1 MNKKNKIDK
10 HIQVLRCI
18 SVFLVIFY
26 HLNLDFF
33 SNGYLGVDIFFLIS
47 GYVITM
53 KLYEDYTLNNRINIS
68 GFWRRRIQRIYPV
81 LIFSFSLSFIFF
93 LFFGQLYLLRGLF
106 EQFVSS
112 IFGISNLYFL
122 FHKVDYFND
131 LSSSPYLHSWSLGVE
146 EQFYLI
152 YPIIL
157 SMFIYLVSIKRVLFV
172 KFSIFILMLL
182 SIYFSFYFE
191 KISPQFSF
199 YFPLLR
205 FWEIGLGCVLFF
217 LSFKKVKIFRF
228 NSYLFPI
235 ALICLIL
242 IIFFNFE
249 ISYTLKNLITII
261 LVTIIIKFYQSNSVF
276 NNFFEN
282 KLLVYFGNISF
293 SLYLWHLP
301 IIYFLSLYFGHYNII
316 IPAILITIIF
326 SHFSYQL
333 IEQKFRYFKLN
344 NKSFLYLL
352 IIPIITFLI
361 LGYSIVTNKD
371 LKNKIKLY
379 VYKSNY
385 LEVFKNYSNRVD
397 FYQIALNGN
406 KIYDFCTDESKKFIF
421 DDTGLI
427 TKCSKIYDK
436 KNLFYFL
443 GNSHTANF
451 ITTVDNLQKINV
463 YYRHKSNPFDLKN
476 AKILNDQKENFTRVI
491 FVTTVNGIDQF
502 EKFKNFRKMLDHKI
516 EILLIGP
523 IPNVNQFD
531 PLKCLVRKSNC
542 FMNIQNDY
550 ETRNLTLLDNKL
562 NQLKKEKNVNV
573 FFPYNYLC
581 KNQKK
586 KCTIYNKNTDLLTHR
601 DGSHLTAEGSLILV
615 KPLNDFIKKNY

>member
-53 KLYEDYTLNNRINIS
+53 KLYEDYTLRNSINITS
-68 GFWRRRIQRIYPV
+68 FWRRRIQRIYPV
-81 LIFSFSLSFIFF
+81 LIFSFSATFIFF

-122 FHKVDYFND
+122 FHRVDYFND

-157 SMFIYLVSIKRVLFV
+157 SIFIYLLSIKKVLFV
-172 KFSIFILMLL
+172 KVSIFILMLM
-182 SIYFSFYFE
+182 SIYSSFYFE
-191 KISPQFSF
+191 TTSPQLSF

-205 FWEIGLGCVLFF
+205 FWEIGLGCILFF
-217 LSFKKVKIFRF
+217 LNFEKLKLSRF

-235 ALICLIL
+235 ILICLIFF
-242 IIFFNFE
+242 IFSNFE
-249 ISYTLKNLITII
+249 ISYTLRNLITII
-261 LVTIIIKFYQSNSVF
+261 LVAVIIKSYPSKSIF

-282 KLLVYFGNISF
+282 KILVYFGNISF

-301 IIYFLSLYFGHYNII
+301 IIYFLSLYFGHFNIT
-316 IPAILITIIF
+316 IPALLITIIF

-333 IEQKFRYFKLN
+333 IEQKFRYFKFN
-344 NKSFLYLL
+344 NKSFLYISITPAVIFL
-352 IIPIITFLI
+352 IISYSIIT
-361 LGYSIVTNKD
+361 NEN

-379 VYKSNY
+379 VYKTNY

-397 FYQIALNGN
+397 FYKISLNGN
-406 KIYDFCTDESKKFIF
+406 KIYDFCTDESKDFSLNKF
-421 DDTGLI
+421 GLI
-427 TKCSKIYDK
+427 KQCSKIFDNK
-436 KNLFYFL
+436 KLFFFL
-443 GNSHTANF
+443 GNSHTVNF
-451 ITTVDNLQKINV
+451 VTAADNFEKVNLYFK
-463 YYRHKSNPFDLKN
+463 HKSNPFDSVNTKY
-476 AKILNDQKENFTRVI
+476 LNQQVDNFKKVI
-491 FVTTVNGIDQF
+491 FVSSINNIDQLN
-502 EKFKNFRKMLDHKI
+502 KFLNFKKMLSKKVDT
-516 EILLIGP
+516 LLIGP
-523 IPNVNQFD
+523 IPNVENFD
-531 PLKCLVRKSNC
+531 PLKCLARNTNC
-542 FMNIQNDY
+542 FINITEEY
-550 ETRNLTLLDNKL
+550 TSRNLNLLNSELIKL
-562 NQLKKEKNVNV
+562 EKKNNINV
-573 FFPYNYLC
+573 FYPYKYLC
-581 KNQKK
+581 RNEKII
-586 KCTIYNKNTDLLTHR
+586 CDIYDKERDILTHR
-601 DGSHLTAEGSLILV
+601 DGSHLTAEGSLVLL
-615 KPLNDFIKKNY
+615 KPLNDFVNENY